1 MAYLEDSD
9 RFQIRMGSLE
19 EEISKDNPVR
29 FIVAF
34 LVISSKSDNDNHYY
48 TGATKKTRI
57 WKLGS
62 KLPKSKT
69 YV

>member
-19 EEISKDNPVR
+19 EEIDKDNPVR
-29 FIVAF
+29 FVDAF
-34 LVISSKSDNDNHYY
+34 LGNSPKSDNDNHYY

-57 WKLGS
+57 
-62 KLPKSKT
+62 
-69 YV
+69 